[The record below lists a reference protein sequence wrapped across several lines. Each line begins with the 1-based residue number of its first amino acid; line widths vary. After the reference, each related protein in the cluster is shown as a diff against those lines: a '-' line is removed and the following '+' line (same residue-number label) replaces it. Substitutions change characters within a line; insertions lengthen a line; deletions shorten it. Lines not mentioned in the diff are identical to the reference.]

1 LRFDKFNRQEVYKE
15 LEDGVWYFNAV
26 DPNLNRVSF
35 KNQLEDLKE
44 AESIIVDLRGSVV
57 NNMREILSHFTNEK
71 QLFNLNNQIN
81 TVYPDHT
88 DDNVTYTKQQ
98 PYTILP
104 KEPYLDQE
112 IIFLTNHG
120 TSYMAEGILHIMKQ
134 NQRGVVVG
142 QPTRGELGTSSIFI
156 QLPNYLNVRMTM
168 SITEMHEPTL
178 NEAFPVIQPDFKVE
192 PSLKAIKHGRD
203 EYIER
208 ALKVIKQDK

>member
-35 KNQLEDLKE
+35 KNQLEELQE

-71 QLFNLNNQIN
+71 QLYNLNNQIN

-142 QPTRGELGTSSIFI
+142 QPTGGIGTSSGIDI
-156 QLPNYLNVRMTM
+156 QLPNYLNVRISM
-168 SITEMHEPTL
+168 STSEITEPIE
-178 NEAFPVIQPDFKVE
+178 EQVFPVIQPDYEVK
-192 PSLKAIKHGRD
+192 PSIEAIKSGRD

-208 ALKVIKQDK
+208 ALKVIKQNK